1 MGVPFVNAWFP
12 PQRRGLAIGIFGMGM
27 GGTAISAL
35 TTVKLVAAR
44 GTATPF
50 VVTAIVLAVYAVV
63 AALVLRDS
71 PDRTVPTEPLHRRLG
86 ATLRLRITWQASALY
101 AVAFGGYVAISVYLP
116 VGEAS
121 GRYAPVAVENFQAL
135 AARQRSDTFID
146 PADPDRVRVNLLN
159 WDGKGRPNGLFPPH
173 PGAEP
178 RDGSEP

>member
-1 MGVPFVNAWFP
+1 M
-12 PQRRGLAIGIFGMGM
+12 
-27 GGTAISAL
+27 ISWL
-35 TTVKLVAAR
+35 
-44 GTATPF
+44 P
-50 VVTAIVLAVYAVV
+50 
-63 AALVLRDS
+63 
-71 PDRTVPTEPLHRRLG
+71 
-86 ATLRLRITWQASALY
+86 Y